1 MRKEV
6 AASKLGQT
14 GNDHEEQDNQRVK
27 KNSNMVFMVVT
38 KKSKE
43 IKKLCTLKKGG
54 YFRPFENCLN
64 TCFYT
69 KPCLFH

>member
-43 IKKLCTLKKGG
+43 IKKIVYIEKRWI
-54 YFRPFENCLN
+54 F
-64 TCFYT
+64 
-69 KPCLFH
+69 